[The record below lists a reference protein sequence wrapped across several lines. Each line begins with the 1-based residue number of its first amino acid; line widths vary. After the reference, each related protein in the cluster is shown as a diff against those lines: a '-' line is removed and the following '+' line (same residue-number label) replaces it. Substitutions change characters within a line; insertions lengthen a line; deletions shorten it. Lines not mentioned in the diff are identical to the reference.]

1 MDEDDIK
8 RRVDELDAAVSKEEA
23 KLFISSEE
31 NAAFCEFIANRK
43 GFLRAGIEMLRAA
56 TMPLGPDE
64 SVTPID
70 LNYLVGKRGLYVRRL
85 IRRENVEPDFPQP
98 KQKSWKDKAKN
109 KAAAAGC
116 LTVFVVL
123 AICTFIGVAQVFM
136 WIFGK

>member
-1 MDEDDIK
+1 MDEADIK

-23 KLFISSEE
+23 KLFIFSEE

-43 GFLRAGIEMLRAA
+43 GFLRTGIEMLRAA
-56 TMPLGPDE
+56 TMPLEPDE
-64 SVTPID
+64 SITPID

-85 IRRENVEPDFPQP
+85 IRRENVEPDLPLP
-98 KQKSWKDKAKN
+98 KQKSWKS

-116 LTVFVVL
+116 LTVFFVL
-123 AICTFIGVAQVFM
+123 AICTFIGVAQVFT